1 MENIGKDKKMKG
13 KLKKALIIILVIV
26 GILVLTVLGL
36 GIYFIVTKPKADI
49 SEIPQNLGLSV
60 ILSDVVSATSED
72 EENLNWYAALDEAGA
87 DTSLIEDSAFY
98 GGYDTSK
105 RITSF
110 EGDDQCMAVNA
121 YVNPKNENNDFVS
134 FVLYHKREG
143 KYSQPYK
150 IFSTWID
157 LNNDDTYRYDC
168 DDAAVS
174 LLSLEDA
181 LGFAVDTGDGNK
193 VYCGFW
199 ADEAETRSLTFAGQE
214 LDGVEK
220 VDYFDTPYY
229 FWYITLPDV
238 EGRLQNIDY
247 GSYTCQELIDALK
260 VQYEKA
266 E

>member
-1 MENIGKDKKMKG
+1 MRG
-13 KLKKALIIILVIV
+13 KLKKALIIIFVIA
-26 GILVLTVLGL
+26 GIPALAVIGL
-36 GIYFIVTKPKADI
+36 GIYFIATKPKADI
-49 SEIPQNLGLSV
+49 NEIPQNLGLSV

-72 EENLNWYAALDEAGA
+72 EEDLNWYATLDEASE
-87 DTSLIEDSAFY
+87 DTSQIEGSVFY
-98 GGYDTSK
+98 GGYDTSE

-134 FVLYHKREG
+134 FVLYRKCEG
-143 KYSQPYK
+143 KYSQPYR

-199 ADEAETRSLTFAGQE
+199 TDEAETRSLTFAGQE
-214 LDGVEK
+214 VDGVEK
-220 VDYFDTPYY
+220 VDYYDTPYY
-229 FWYITLPDV
+229 FWYMALQDV
-238 EGRLQNIDY
+238 KERLQSIDY
-247 GSYTCQELIDALK
+247 GSYTCQELIDALE
-260 VQYEKA
+260 VRYEKA